1 METKEVA
8 TINRGSVKIAE
19 AKGKRKAVFGN
30 WDGEALVTD
39 AGRLATRKAFGTLQ
53 NLKGSQLATEYAKAQ
68 SAFNTLGEASLAKA
82 QSEVA
87 SGRMDMKRIYRDPKS
102 GTITLQVKPADKAVK
117 VLDAL
122 KGLPQEV
129 QDKVLAALKI
139 A

>member
-8 TINRGSVKIAE
+8 IATRGSVKIAD

-30 WDGEALVTD
+30 WDGEALITD
-39 AGRLATRKAFGTLQ
+39 AGRLAGKKSFGIVQ
-53 NLKGSQLATEYAKAQ
+53 NIKGPLLVQEYAKAQ
-68 SAFNTLGEASLAKA
+68 SAFNTLGEAALAKT
-82 QSEVA
+82 QSDVA
-87 SGRMDMKRIYRDPKS
+87 SGKMDMKRIYRDPKT
-102 GTITLQVKPADKAVK
+102 GVITLQAKIADKNAK
-117 VLDAL
+117 VLAAL

>member
-8 TINRGSVKIAE
+8 LATRGSVKIAD

-39 AGRLATRKAFGTLQ
+39 AGRLATRKAYGTLQ
-53 NLKGSQLATEYAKAQ
+53 NLKGSQLATGYAKAQ
-68 SAFNTLGEASLAKA
+68 AFFNTLGEASLAKTA
-82 QSEVA
+82 SDVA
-87 SGRMDMKRIYRDPKS
+87 SGKMDMKRIYRDPKT
-102 GTITLQVKPADKAVK
+102 GVVTLQAKPADKAVK

-122 KGLPQEV
+122 KGLPQDV